1 MGILISNKKA
11 HFDFEILEE
20 IEAGAEL
27 LGLEVKSLKNGQG
40 SLVGARVVVRGG
52 EAHLVGATI
61 PPYQPNNAPEDYEPE
76 RPRKLLLSQKEL
88 QQIAEAEESNGLTA
102 IPLSWYN
109 KGRLV
114 KLSVGIARGKK
125 KADKREKIKKRD
137 VFRDIARSFKIR

>member
-1 MGILISNKKA
+1 MGILVQNKKA

-27 LGLEVKSLKNGQG
+27 LGTEVKSLKNSQG
-40 SLVGARVVVRGG
+40 SLVGARVVVRGD
-52 EAHLVGATI
+52 EALLVGATI
-61 PPYQPNNAPEDYEPE
+61 PPYQANNVPEEYDPE
-76 RPRKLLLSQKEL
+76 RARRLLLSKKQVAQI
-88 QQIAEAEESNGLTA
+88 QQAEESDGLTT

-125 KADKREKIKKRD
+125 KTDKRQKIKARD
-137 VFRDIARSFKIR
+137 VGRDIARAFKIR

>member
-1 MGILISNKKA
+1 MGTLVKNKKA
-11 HFDFEILEE
+11 YFDFEILEE

-27 LGLEVKSLKNGQG
+27 LGSEVKSLKGSQG

-52 EAHLVGATI
+52 EALLVGATI
-61 PPYQPNNAPEDYEPE
+61 PPYQMNNVPDDYDPE
-76 RPRKLLLSQKEL
+76 RPRRLLISKKQML
-88 QQIAEAEESNGLTA
+88 QIEDAEESNGLTA

-125 KADKREKIKKRD
+125 QADKREKIKSRD
-137 VFRDIARSFKIR
+137 TLRDIARAFKIR

>member
-1 MGILISNKKA
+1 MGTLVKNKKA
-11 HFDFEILEE
+11 YFDFEILEE

-27 LGLEVKSLKNGQG
+27 LGSEVKSLKNSQG

-52 EAHLVGATI
+52 EALLVGATI
-61 PPYQPNNAPEDYEPE
+61 PPYQMNNVPENYDPE
-76 RPRKLLLSQKEL
+76 RPRRLLISKKQML
-88 QQIAEAEESNGLTA
+88 QIEDAEESNGLTA

-125 KADKREKIKKRD
+125 QADKREKIKSRD
-137 VFRDIARSFKIR
+137 TLRDIARAFKIR